1 MSDVAKKSGIFDVGI
16 HQRMNIGELFG
27 LGLQNILGMTGMF
40 IFPALLGLAY
50 HLPPADIG
58 YLYGVTFVTSGL
70 VTILQSIILLRLPI
84 IQGPYAGTFAAL
96 LAVGHFSGGLGTAF
110 GSLFVAALI
119 WCVLT
124 IPIKYFSLI
133 GYVSRY
139 LKSPL
144 IYGMILLII
153 MAQLT
158 NVALPN
164 WLGQPK
170 GPAFPWIN
178 LLTGGIAVAVIIV
191 CTIWGRGI
199 LRRGA
204 VLWGIILGTIVY
216 AFFVPISFSGVVTA
230 PVFDAPRLFPFGF
243 GVDAELVFIFFIT
256 FLPAIAE
263 SMALYEVVAEWGDE
277 PLSSTRIS
285 QGIFGEVLGSA
296 VGAMIGGISTL
307 TYPDNIGML
316 RATRVG
322 SRYVTLAAGLIL
334 IVLGCIVKFDM
345 LLVTIPMPILSA
357 AGTLLF
363 GMIFMSGVQMLGRVR
378 WDDRNLIVAG
388 LPFTIAIGGL
398 FIASTTAAKLPLVM
412 QTILSQPLIL
422 GTILLLLLH
431 FLLNGLSH
439 REILAQ
445 SESAP
450 GGQTSQDASSRA
462 SETITG

>member
-307 TYPDNIGML
+307 TYPDNVGML

-345 LLVTIPMPILSA
+345 LLVAIPMPILSA

-445 SESAP
+445 AAP
-450 GGQTSQDASSRA
+450 GGQTSQGA
-462 SETITG
+462 SESAPETVAG